1 MRRPF
6 RILEDHVSYDERQNN
21 GLNFHLKEKKIDI
34 WRARNLTLFGEVM
47 INKSIGL
54 SQLVYSAQTLNVP
67 KEITS
72 TLKNKT
78 IWLSLEQKKIK
89 LKERAFT
96 KTSIEKGALR
106 MTNPQIM
113 FLAVKLGWIPR
124 LLTSGNLNWKKKIID
139 YYLRIV
145 GNQCEKYLA

>member
-1 MRRPF
+1 
-6 RILEDHVSYDERQNN
+6 
-21 GLNFHLKEKKIDI
+21 
-34 WRARNLTLFGEVM
+34 M

-106 MTNPQIM
+106 MTDPEIM

-124 LLTSGNLNWKKKIID
+124 LLTSGNLNWKKKLQITI
-139 YYLRIV
+139 
-145 GNQCEKYLA
+145 